1 MNKRKNDVKKGYSDA
16 IGYPILEMFLLG
28 VIAGMVFDDGM
39 LGRIFML
46 CGAVFWVSV
55 IVLIIRNPGVPK
67 KSDILY
73 IQVGLLVDS
82 FLGSVMILPLY
93 IFFYKYGYPLWL
105 ESLFFRFFG
114 WLLE

>member
-1 MNKRKNDVKKGYSDA
+1 MKKRKNDVQKGYGDA

-28 VIAGMVFDDGM
+28 GIAGMVFDDGM

-73 IQVGLLVDS
+73 IQVGLLVVS
-82 FLGSVMILPLY
+82 FLGSVMTLCLY

-114 WLLE
+114 

>member
-1 MNKRKNDVKKGYSDA
+1 MRKRKNDVQKGYGDA

-46 CGAVFWVSV
+46 CGAVFWGSV
-55 IVLIIRNPGVPK
+55 IVLISRNPGVPK

-82 FLGSVMILPLY
+82 FLGSVLTLCLY
-93 IFFYKYGYPLWL
+93 SLFDKYGCPAWL
-105 ESLFFRFFG
+105 ESLFLRLFG
-114 WLLE
+114 WLLG